1 MYIKGVPTGF
11 YISVYVC
18 FLKDAHII
26 RPSVSDVKSVV
37 VPNTLFIQMLFRPI
51 PSILLPEA
59 GTGSQAMDAYSMASP
74 LGCELILSA
83 DNQQTQPGSIFG
95 LHGHVVILF
104 LV

>member
-1 MYIKGVPTGF
+1 M
-11 YISVYVC
+11 YVC
-18 FLKDAHII
+18 FLKDASII

-74 LGCELILSA
+74 LGCVRFELTLSA

-95 LHGHVVILF
+95 LHGHVAILF